1 MIIEAVPVVPRREA
15 GWAGP
20 VVPWVVS
27 AKSESALRGQAARL
41 AAYVRGDDGLDV
53 ADVEWSLAGRSV
65 SEHRAVVGGEDR
77 DRLLR
82 PGSMS
87 WRVTSWATRL
97 FGARRLRQVER
108 CSSSPARAPNGWA

>member
-53 ADVEWSLAGRSV
+53 ADVGGR
-65 SEHRAVVGGEDR
+65 
-77 DRLLR
+77 
-82 PGSMS
+82 
-87 WRVTSWATRL
+87 WRVVR
-97 FGARRLRQVER
+97 F
-108 CSSSPARAPNGWA
+108 